1 MEDNLNM
8 CEGLLKR
15 LVYEGKI
22 DKESYSYQY
31 IYIKTE
37 CNNKNVNFFDYY

>member
-1 MEDNLNM
+1 M
-8 CEGLLKR
+8 
-15 LVYEGKI
+15 
-22 DKESYSYQY
+22 KEKLIKKAIAIS